1 MMQMNLFEKQCR
13 ICKEYKPF
21 ENFTKANRNVDK
33 LKNICRICHGKSLSK
48 WRKDNPDKH
57 CATQARRRA
66 KKLQR
71 MLKWG
76 KEHLKPEIDNW
87 YRRAKL
93 ATIFMEELYEVDHIE
108 PLQGKNVSGLHVPWN
123 LTLLTKPE
131 NTSKGNRRAE
141 EEQFTPLPD
150 EDNWEG
156 EMHPQHRIVST
167 TGAGKD
173 SNNTDHHSGTVH
185 RQDVG
190 DSTQES
196 GGDSVGHGDKE
207 MGTSQT
213 SQSEQDNWELHP
225 TYGWVERTS

>member
-1 MMQMNLFEKQCR
+1 MQMNLFEKQCNE
-13 ICKEYKPF
+13 CKEYKSF
-21 ENFTKANRNVDK
+21 ESFSKQSIK
-33 LKNICRICHGKSLSK
+33 LNTLKSLCKTCHRKSLAK

-87 YRRAKL
+87 YRRARL

-141 EEQFTPLPD
+141 EEQFTLLSD
-150 EDNWEG
+150 DDNWES
-156 EMHPQHRIVST
+156 EMHPQHRIVFT
-167 TGAGKD
+167 TGTGKD
-173 SNNTDHHSGTVH
+173 SDNTDNHSGTVH

-190 DSTQES
+190 DSTKES
-196 GGDSVGHGDKE
+196 C
-207 MGTSQT
+207 
-213 SQSEQDNWELHP
+213 
-225 TYGWVERTS
+225 